1 MDSNPS
7 FYYEI
12 QFVVS
17 PHSLGT
23 ELLLAQLSQT
33 VCESFEE
40 TSMGLNAYIRS
51 EDWSQFHI
59 DSLEL
64 LSDPNFKVS
73 YSVHRIPMENWN
85 AQWEA
90 SFQPIVVGEY
100 TIRAPFHP
108 PKQTLYE
115 LIIEPKM
122 SFGTGHHQTTRLMLE
137 SILEL
142 DVQGQK
148 VLDMGCG
155 TGILAIVAAQ
165 RGALHVDAFDIEP
178 WCVENTIENAL
189 RNHCGDKVVASCGDI
204 EKTDSNYDLIMANI
218 NRNVLLEHLP
228 HYANK
233 LRKGGSL
240 LLSGFFESDVESLH
254 EVCVQN
260 NLKKISVAQLDRWI
274 CLKYVSS

>member
-33 VCESFEE
+33 LCESFEE
-40 TSMGLNAYIRS
+40 TALGLNAYIRS
-51 EDWSQFHI
+51 DDWSQFQI

-64 LSDPNFKVS
+64 LSDPNFRIS
-73 YSVHRIPMENWN
+73 HSIHRIPMENWN

-108 PKQTLYE
+108 PKQTSYE

-165 RGALHVDAFDIEP
+165 RGALHVDALDIEP
-178 WCVENTIENAL
+178 WCVENTIENAS
-189 RNHCGDKVVASCGDI
+189 RNHCGDKVVVSCGDI
-204 EKTDSNYDLIMANI
+204 ENTDSNYDLIMANI

-233 LRKGGSL
+233 LRKGGTL

-254 EVCVQN
+254 EVCEQN
-260 NLKKISVAQLDRWI
+260 NLTKISNAQLDPWM